1 MYSIISIQDIREK
14 QFYFFLIPILV
25 ISNFFITVF
34 SFDLDYTL
42 ELMKQNFVFVVL
54 LVLVLVLYYFMKN
67 AELHSLKDKVGMGDL
82 LFLTTLIPLL
92 APTFLKIFILTISIT
107 GVLVLF
113 LYSKKVKENI
123 QIPLAGILSTILVF
137 MLVLDVIKVIN
148 PLCFEIEF

>member
-25 ISNFFITVF
+25 VSNFFITVF
-34 SFDLDYTL
+34 SFDLDYAL